1 MGEVL
6 KWLSLGVVALLLLVR
21 CGDSACLDN
30 RSSTPEVA
38 LYASG
43 TSTAISI
50 DSISVY
56 GIGQVSGTPLV
67 DSVASLSSFD
77 MPFPIITTDAETDTV
92 SYVIAYN
99 FVDSLYAPY
108 YNDTITFVYS
118 CYPFFDSAECGA
130 MYNYEIVDYSYT
142 THSFLDYMEVVQSA
156 VTNESA
162 EHIRLYYEVEDE
174 DEE

>member
-1 MGEVL
+1 MGKIL
-6 KWLSLGVVALLLLVR
+6 KAVVAVGAILLLFAR
-21 CGDSACLDN
+21 CGDTACLDN
-30 RSSTPEVA
+30 RSSTPVVA

-56 GIGQVSGTPLV
+56 GVGQVSGTPLV
-67 DSVASLSSFD
+67 DSVATLSSFD
-77 MPFPIITTDAETDTV
+77 MPLPIITTDAETDTV

-142 THSFLDYMEVVQSA
+142 THSFLDYMEVVQTT
-156 VTNESA
+156 VNNVDA

-174 DEE
+174 E